1 MEQSVLDTASDPSK
15 NDFFSSFSFSAV
27 VCLNSKWQD
36 RSSQV
41 LEEFPTTVPWN
52 GMTEFTITT
61 IFKERCLPN
70 FLHMCSVFFSME
82 LS

>member
-1 MEQSVLDTASDPSK
+1 MEQSVLDTASDQSK
-15 NDFFSSFSFSAV
+15 NDFSSSFSFSAV

-36 RSSQV
+36 LSTQV
-41 LEEFPTTVPWN
+41 LEKFPTTVPWN
-52 GMTEFTITT
+52 GTTEFTITK
-61 IFKERCLPN
+61 ILKDKCLPN